1 MEYSDY
7 EFYSKEYHGTMT
19 EADFAKWITKASRQ
33 LDVITSRRL
42 LSAYPDD
49 EYADQQI
56 KMCVCEMAEKMADVD
71 SYIKAQSVRS
81 DGTAGVIQSKSA
93 GSESISYAVGE
104 SVYSNIVKEPK
115 ALDRQIRAIAVNYLA
130 YIEGSDG
137 VCLLYRGM

>member
-1 MEYSDY
+1 MDY
-7 EFYSKEYHGTMT
+7 ASYDFYTTEYHGTMT
-19 EADFAKWITKASRQ
+19 EVDFATWITKASRQ

-71 SYIKAQSVRS
+71 AYIKAQSVRA
-81 DGTAGVIQSKSA
+81 DGTAGVVQSKSA

-104 SVYSNIVKEPK
+104 SVYRNIVKEPK